1 LERLLTSRL
10 PHELDWAAVDLLR
23 RPSTPVLYGAIRS
36 AHTGIGDE
44 QPRAVN
50 PTARNDEQE
59 VGS

>member
-1 LERLLTSRL
+1 M
-10 PHELDWAAVDLLR
+10 PHELDSTAADLLR
-23 RPSTPVLYGAIRS
+23 ATVDTVLYGAIRS